1 MTSRVVV
8 SLRVPCSPIQAFEI
22 FTEEI
27 GNWWADSELF
37 RFTPRSPGKLAF
49 EPPSNTTHGR
59 LVEQLPNGKAFEI
72 GPIRVWSPG
81 EKLVVGWRM
90 ANFGPEHGTEVEVR
104 FEPVG
109 AETRV
114 TVEHRGWDSV
124 PQAHLARHGFP
135 LALTNQR
142 QGEQWRDG
150 LEKLKARVAITGS
163 RPPK

>member
-59 LVEQLPNGKAFEI
+59 LVEQI
-72 GPIRVWSPG
+72 GRYGETTGTDHMLLRVQWPG
-81 EKLVVGWRM
+81 LGQKMAVRTLERLGRVVEQLR
-90 ANFGPEHGTEVEVR
+90 
-104 FEPVG
+104 
-109 AETRV
+109 
-114 TVEHRGWDSV
+114 
-124 PQAHLARHGFP
+124 
-135 LALTNQR
+135 QR
-142 QGEQWRDG
+142 
-150 LEKLKARVAITGS
+150 
-163 RPPK
+163 